1 MQLSSLK
8 YFLEI
13 SQTKNITLAAKNLHL
28 SQPSLSFAVKTLEDE
43 LGVSLLIR
51 HAHSVSLTD
60 AGEKFA
66 AYAEEII
73 NSVENLADMMKAHA
87 KLSAGNLKLGMLWI
101 GGYMNLFA
109 LLNEFKAKYPAVSYE
124 LAFDGSDVLIH
135 KLLSRRLHGVFMI
148 SSPAFLEAQNEL
160 YSVKLSTEE
169 YMLIVPKNNA
179 LAKNESLSMK
189 DLSHETIIMPSAK
202 TLLHRQLSLMFDEL
216 GISPKVL
223 CSTSQPDIVGQ
234 LTSEGLALGFA
245 SSTVAKKICPDNC
258 RVIPF
263 CDDEKIQRVIYYV
276 TLKELLDYPLTKAFA
291 EFIECKGNLKAPK

>member
-160 YSVKLSTEE
+160 YNVKLSTEE

-291 EFIECKGNLKAPK
+291 EFIECKGNLKAQK